1 MLVSFKKYY
10 ILFLCIKQYEIL
22 EMEQNPK
29 VGINT
34 SATVPKCF
42 QQASG
47 DLQEC
52 LLTRRSVAEATL
64 LWFLFMQDETALI
77 STYLQVPLQEKCA
90 HARSR
95 ITRFTGRRTSSFF
108 SLFQQINTPLSQHL
122 YFVLL
127 GSTPIPLAKGK

>member
-10 ILFLCIKQYEIL
+10 LSFLYIKQYEIL
-22 EMEQNPK
+22 ELEQKPK

-34 SATVPKCF
+34 SATLPKCF
-42 QQASG
+42 QQDSG

-52 LLTRRSVAEATL
+52 LLTRRSVAEVTL
-64 LWFLFMQDETALI
+64 LWFLFMRDETALI

-90 HARSR
+90 RAPSR

-108 SLFQQINTPLSQHL
+108 FFPFSTNKYTPFPASQL
-122 YFVLL
+122 RVTWIDTYTS
-127 GSTPIPLAKGK
+127 G